1 MHENLVSPMSGKQ
14 GSLTAKL
21 VTYKTAGYGLA
32 VVALG
37 VLFLLWSNN
46 PWPDD
51 TKVWQTTVAQ
61 LGGLFVT
68 TGGLGVLWDL
78 RGKRDIMDEVLEKT
92 RLSSDIGAAGLDR
105 VTMNWLDVPWEDL
118 FARANQI
125 EVFISYGSSWRK
137 IHWSKI
143 QTFAKDSKHSL
154 RLYLPDPEDDATM
167 RILGQRY
174 SYTPEKIIEH
184 VRETAYE
191 FAKLGSMSPADI
203 RIYYRAGD
211 PCYTSYRFDDQ
222 VLVTLYSH
230 KRERGEVPTMLIK
243 KGSFGKFFAE
253 DLGYIHDQS
262 RPIPLD
268 DFLVGE
274 EQK

>member
-1 MHENLVSPMSGKQ
+1 MRPVSGKQ
-14 GSLTAKL
+14 GSLTSKL

-32 VVALG
+32 IVGLG
-37 VLFLLWSNN
+37 VFCLWWSNI

-51 TKVWQTTVAQ
+51 TKVWQATVNQ

-68 TGGLGVLWDL
+68 TGGLGMLWDL

-92 RLSSDIGAAGLDR
+92 RLSSDINAAGFGR

-118 FARANQI
+118 FARASQI

-137 IHWSKI
+137 IHWPKI
-143 QTFAKDSKHSL
+143 QAFSKNPKHSL
-154 RLYLPDPEDDATM
+154 RLYLPDPDDDVTM

-174 SYTPEKIIEH
+174 SYTPEKIQENI
-184 VRETAYE
+184 RETAYE
-191 FAKLGSMSPADI
+191 FAKLGSAAQADI

-230 KRERGEVPTMLIK
+230 KRERGDVPTMLVK
-243 KGSFGKFFAE
+243 KGSFGEFFTE
-253 DLGYIHDQS
+253 DLRYIHDQS
-262 RPIPLD
+262 TPVPQDAL
-268 DFLVGE
+268 LMGK